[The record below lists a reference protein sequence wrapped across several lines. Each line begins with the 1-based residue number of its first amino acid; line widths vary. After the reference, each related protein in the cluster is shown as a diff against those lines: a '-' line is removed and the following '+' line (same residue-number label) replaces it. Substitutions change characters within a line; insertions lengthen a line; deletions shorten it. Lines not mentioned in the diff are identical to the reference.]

1 MRREEEGEAIIRSW
15 IESDENA
22 FQMLGRVLTRRP
34 TLLLPPPLH
43 RVPLRLGNVLEI
55 TGPSPSAKT
64 LILTQAAIS
73 CILPKEWKNGIHYG
87 GLERL
92 AVYLDLDCRF
102 DILRLHQSLKHRIA
116 QTTNGSSEKV
126 FENPNGDFCT
136 KNSMVGS
143 ETSYDEELF
152 LECMRRFMYVRCYS
166 SVEFL
171 ATLKTLHNQLQN
183 ESKKHGVDA
192 HFLMI
197 DSIGSFYW
205 IDRASTPMPVG
216 IDKRKNMSVHT
227 VVENVVEEIRK
238 LQQVQPMLVLA
249 TKATILG
256 DASSD
261 FKRNLKKSF
270 WRDAT
275 ELASSR
281 GSEKQHSYREYMPS
295 IWQLFITHRIVVHVL
310 DEEEHLSGQNQT
322 TFASEWLV
330 PSLGQQLDKFQV
342 NDAGVY
348 MLA

>member
-197 DSIGSFYW
+197 DRFFFL
-205 IDRASTPMPVG
+205 
-216 IDKRKNMSVHT
+216 
-227 VVENVVEEIRK
+227 VE
-238 LQQVQPMLVLA
+238 QFH
-249 TKATILG
+249 TILSVQLCRMFKSY
-256 DASSD
+256 AS
-261 FKRNLKKSF
+261 L
-270 WRDAT
+270 
-275 ELASSR
+275 
-281 GSEKQHSYREYMPS
+281 
-295 IWQLFITHRIVVHVL
+295 
-310 DEEEHLSGQNQT
+310 
-322 TFASEWLV
+322 TFPV
-330 PSLGQQLDKFQV
+330 PF
-342 NDAGVY
+342 
-348 MLA
+348 